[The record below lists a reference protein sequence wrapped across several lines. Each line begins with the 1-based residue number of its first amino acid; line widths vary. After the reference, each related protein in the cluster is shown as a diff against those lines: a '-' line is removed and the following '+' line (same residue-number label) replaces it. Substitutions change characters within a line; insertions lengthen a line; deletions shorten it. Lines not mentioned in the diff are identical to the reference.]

1 MKKSRKLLCVLLAAV
16 MIFSMLSVMAFAADE
31 DVAAE
36 ESVAASVEENS
47 PETAGVISDALG
59 NIFTNLPNY
68 LVVVKTPWG
77 TLATGAQV
85 VLYNQN
91 KDEIVATAAAT
102 YGVAVFAKKDRLNAY
117 SLSATWKQP
126 STGIQY
132 KSAPQLSVGKLPDID
147 IVTVY
152 PTFRIGLKDT
162 DHDAYIVGYDTGY
175 VGPNDTLT
183 RAEAAQI
190 IYTLMTDEAKAENA
204 KKNGK
209 TFVDVSKTHWAY
221 EAITMMTKA
230 SIMVGTGDGKFAPD
244 AVITREQFATM
255 IAQLFKIEIEVNQP
269 ITGYIFKDLNGS
281 FADKYI
287 SLLYAMGIL
296 EGKGDNTFGP
306 KDSLT
311 RAQAITIVNKLIG
324 RLPGDGTT
332 SFGAVADQMKTWP
345 DNMDT
350 SAWYYAAVQEATN
363 SHDYTLDVNFNTLKD
378 LKGDFFQNI
387 KHPIT
392 ERWTVIK

>member
-68 LVVVKTPWG
+68 LVVVKTRWG

-117 SLSATWKQP
+117 SLSATWTQP
-126 STGIQY
+126 STGMQY
-132 KSAPQLSVGKLPDID
+132 KSAPQLSVGKQPDLD

-152 PTFRIGLKDT
+152 PAFRIGLKDT
-162 DHDAYIVGYDTGY
+162 DHDAYIAGYNNGY

-183 RAEAAQI
+183 RAQAAQI

-209 TFVDVSKTHWAY
+209 TFVDVSKNHWAY

-230 SIMVGTGDGKFAPD
+230 GVMVGTGDGKFAPD
-244 AVITREQFATM
+244 TVITREQFATM
-255 IAQLFKIEIEVNQP
+255 LWRYAGSPASEHSLAAYADAASVNSWAADAMAWAVERGI
-269 ITGYIFKDLNGS
+269 ITGVTSDTLAPQGT
-281 FADKYI
+281 A
-287 SLLYAMGIL
+287 
-296 EGKGDNTFGP
+296 
-306 KDSLT
+306 T
-311 RAQAITIVNKLIG
+311 RAQA
-324 RLPGDGTT
+324 
-332 SFGAVADQMKTWP
+332 
-345 DNMDT
+345 
-350 SAWYYAAVQEATN
+350 AAMLMRYLEGLA
-363 SHDYTLDVNFNTLKD
+363 
-378 LKGDFFQNI
+378 
-387 KHPIT
+387 
-392 ERWTVIK
+392 

>member
-1 MKKSRKLLCVLLAAV
+1 M
-16 MIFSMLSVMAFAADE
+16 
-31 DVAAE
+31 
-36 ESVAASVEENS
+36 
-47 PETAGVISDALG
+47 
-59 NIFTNLPNY
+59 
-68 LVVVKTPWG
+68 
-77 TLATGAQV
+77 
-85 VLYNQN
+85 
-91 KDEIVATAAAT
+91 
-102 YGVAVFAKKDRLNAY
+102 
-117 SLSATWKQP
+117 
-126 STGIQY
+126 
-132 KSAPQLSVGKLPDID
+132 
-147 IVTVY
+147 
-152 PTFRIGLKDT
+152 
-162 DHDAYIVGYDTGY
+162 
-175 VGPNDTLT
+175 
-183 RAEAAQI
+183 
-190 IYTLMTDEAKAENA
+190 
-204 KKNGK
+204 
-209 TFVDVSKTHWAY
+209 
-221 EAITMMTKA
+221 
-230 SIMVGTGDGKFAPD
+230 
-244 AVITREQFATM
+244 ITREQFATM
-255 IAQLFKIEIEVNQP
+255 IAQLFKIEVNQP

-296 EGKGDNTFGP
+296 EGKGNNTFGP

-332 SFGAVADQMKTWP
+332 SFGAVADQMKPWP

>member
-1 MKKSRKLLCVLLAAV
+1 MISIIKEAFGNVHIQRRTHVQHISTLTGMLLDHLVQKTETYPLTQE
-16 MIFSMLSVMAFAADE
+16 MRRTISM
-31 DVAAE
+31 
-36 ESVAASVEENS
+36 ASVLHDIGKMEIGEQVLNS
-47 PETAGVISDALG
+47 PEPRTPEDEE
-59 NIFTNLPNY
+59 TMRQHT
-68 LVVVKTPWG
+68 LV
-77 TLATGAQV
+77 GARM
-85 VLYNQN
+85 L
-91 KDEIVATAAAT
+91 EE
-102 YGVAVFAKKDRLNAY
+102 L
-117 SLSATWKQP
+117 
-126 STGIQY
+126 
-132 KSAPQLSVGKLPDID
+132 
-147 IVTVY
+147 
-152 PTFRIGLKDT
+152 
-162 DHDAYIVGYDTGY
+162 DAYRDEDFVRVAYQICRWHHERYDGSGYPDGL
-175 VGPNDTLT
+175 VRPNNTLT

-190 IYTLMTDEAKAENA
+190 IFELMTDESKAQYA
-204 KKNGK
+204 KKAGK
-209 TFVDVSKTHWAY
+209 TFIDVGKDHWAY
-221 EAITMMTKA
+221 KAITMMTKA
-230 SIMVGTGDGKFAPD
+230 GVMVGTGDGKFAPD
-244 AVITREQFATM
+244 TVITREQFATM
-255 IAQLFKIEIEVNQP
+255 IAQLFKIEVNQP
-269 ITGYIFKDLNGS
+269 ITGYIFKDLNGN

-306 KDSLT
+306 KDELT

-387 KHPIT
+387 KHPVT

>member
-1 MKKSRKLLCVLLAAV
+1 MKKSRKLLCVLLALV
-16 MIFSMLSVMAFAADE
+16 MVVSLLPVMAFAADE

-85 VLYNQN
+85 VLYSQN

-162 DHDAYIVGYDTGY
+162 DHDAYIVGYDNGY

-255 IAQLFKIEIEVNQP
+255 IAQLFKIEVNQP

-296 EGKGDNTFGP
+296 EGRGDNTFGP

-332 SFGAVADQMKTWP
+332 SFGAVADQMKKWP

-392 ERWTVIK
+392 ERWTAIK

>member
-36 ESVAASVEENS
+36 ESVAAPVEENS

-77 TLATGAQV
+77 TLAPGAQV

-117 SLSATWKQP
+117 SLSATWTQA
-126 STGIQY
+126 STGMQY

-152 PTFRIGLKDT
+152 PMFRIGLKDT
-162 DHDAYIVGYDTGY
+162 DHDAYIVGYDNGY

-190 IYTLMTDEAKAENA
+190 VYTLMTDEAKAENA

-209 TFVDVSKTHWAY
+209 TFVDVNKTHWAY
-221 EAITMMTKA
+221 
-230 SIMVGTGDGKFAPD
+230 
-244 AVITREQFATM
+244 AVSYTH
-255 IAQLFKIEIEVNQP
+255 
-269 ITGYIFKDLNGS
+269 
-281 FADKYI
+281 
-287 SLLYAMGIL
+287 
-296 EGKGDNTFGP
+296 
-306 KDSLT
+306 LT
-311 RAQAITIVNKLIG
+311 
-324 RLPGDGTT
+324 LPTT
-332 SFGAVADQMKTWP
+332 SRV
-345 DNMDT
+345 
-350 SAWYYAAVQEATN
+350 
-363 SHDYTLDVNFNTLKD
+363 
-378 LKGDFFQNI
+378 
-387 KHPIT
+387 
-392 ERWTVIK
+392 

>member
-68 LVVVKTPWG
+68 LVVVKTRWG

-117 SLSATWKQP
+117 SLSATWTQP
-126 STGIQY
+126 STGMQY
-132 KSAPQLSVGKLPDID
+132 KSAPQLSVGKQLDLD

-162 DHDAYIVGYDTGY
+162 DHDAYIAGYNNGY

-183 RAEAAQI
+183 RAQAAQI

-230 SIMVGTGDGKFAPD
+230 GVMVGTGDGKFAPD

-255 IAQLFKIEIEVNQP
+255 IAQLFKIEVNQP
-269 ITGYIFKDLNGS
+269 ITGYIFKDLNGN

-306 KDSLT
+306 KDELT

-350 SAWYYAAVQEATN
+350 TAWYYAAIQEATN
-363 SHDYTLDVNFNTLKD
+363 SHDYTLDVNFNTFGD
-378 LKGDFFQNI
+378 LKGDIFQNI
-387 KHPIT
+387 KHPVT

>member
-1 MKKSRKLLCVLLAAV
+1 MKKSRKLLCVLLALV
-16 MIFSMLSVMAFAADE
+16 MVVSLLPVMAFAADE

-47 PETAGVISDALG
+47 PETAGVITDALG

-85 VLYNQN
+85 VLYSQN

-162 DHDAYIVGYDTGY
+162 DHDAYIVGYDNGY

-255 IAQLFKIEIEVNQP
+255 IAQLFKIEVNQP

-296 EGKGDNTFGP
+296 EGRGDNTFGP

-332 SFGAVADQMKTWP
+332 SFGAVADQMKKWP

>member
-1 MKKSRKLLCVLLAAV
+1 MKKSRKLLCVLLALV
-16 MIFSMLSVMAFAADE
+16 MVVSLLPVMAFAADE

-85 VLYNQN
+85 VLYSQN

-162 DHDAYIVGYDTGY
+162 DHDAYIVGYDNGY

-255 IAQLFKIEIEVNQP
+255 IAQLFKIEVNQP

-296 EGKGDNTFGP
+296 EGRGDNTFGP

-332 SFGAVADQMKTWP
+332 SFGAVADQMKKWP

-387 KHPIT
+387 QHPIT

>member
-102 YGVAVFAKKDRLNAY
+102 YGVAVFAKKDRFNAY
-117 SLSATWKQP
+117 SLSATWTQA
-126 STGIQY
+126 STGMQY
-132 KSAPQLSVGKLPDID
+132 KSVPQLSVGKRLDLD

-152 PTFRIGLKDT
+152 PAFRIGLKDT
-162 DHDAYIVGYDTGY
+162 DHDAYIAGYDNGY

-183 RAEAAQI
+183 RAQAAQI

-230 SIMVGTGDGKFAPD
+230 GVMVGTGDGKFAPD
-244 AVITREQFATM
+244 TVITREQFATM
-255 IAQLFKIEIEVNQP
+255 IAQLFKIEVNQP
-269 ITGYIFKDLNGS
+269 ITGYIFKDLNGG

-287 SLLYAMGIL
+287 SFLYALGIL
-296 EGKGDNTFGP
+296 EGKGDNMFGP

-311 RAQAITIVNKLIG
+311 RAQAITVVNKLIG
-324 RLPGDGTT
+324 RLPGEGAT

-350 SAWYYAAVQEATN
+350 TAWYYAAIQEATN
-363 SHDYTLDVNFNTLKD
+363 SHDYTLDVNFNTFGD
-378 LKGDFFQNI
+378 LKGDIFQNI
-387 KHPIT
+387 KHPVT
-392 ERWTVIK
+392 ERWTLIR